1 MIADLRARVTVLEAE
16 ASAIKEELR
25 LLELSLRAAQGDAAA
40 KSAVGGKAAA
50 KAAAK
55 VEGLRSAIKR
65 EEAREEWIK
74 AELLAAIQAGDALWA
89 SLSAEEKAKAGI
101 EVVYN
106 DYLNRE
112 D

>member
-1 MIADLRARVTVLEAE
+1 MIAAIRARVEVLQAE
-16 ASAIKEELR
+16 ESAIKEELR
-25 LLELSLRAAQGDAAA
+25 LLDLSLRAAQGDAAA
-40 KSAVGGKAAA
+40 KSAAGGKAAA

-65 EEAREEWIK
+65 EETKVEWIK

-89 SLSAEEKAKAGI
+89 SLSEEERKSQGV